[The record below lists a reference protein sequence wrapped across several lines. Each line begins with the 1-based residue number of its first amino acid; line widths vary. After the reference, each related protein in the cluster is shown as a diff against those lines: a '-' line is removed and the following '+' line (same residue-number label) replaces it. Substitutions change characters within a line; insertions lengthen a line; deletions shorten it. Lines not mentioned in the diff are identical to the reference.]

1 MYHSDIGVC
10 LGTRNSFTRTPR
22 MPFAPWKMSADHEV
36 HPAVLFLHI
45 SKCGGTTLQKS
56 QALQEFLGLQLC
68 VCLGDARRY
77 GLASGKEQCILQLN
91 NYQCSLYLHE
101 EGLGKL
107 LIFNG
112 GLTGRA
118 YS

>member
-10 LGTRNSFTRTPR
+10 LGTRNSFTRTSR
-22 MPFAPWKMSADHEV
+22 MPFAPRKMAADHEV
-36 HPAVLFLHI
+36 HPSVLLLHV

-56 QALQEFLGLQLC
+56 QALQEFLGMQLC

-91 NYQCSLYLHE
+91 NYQCSLYFHE

-112 GLTGRA
+112 GFSGRA
-118 YS
+118 S